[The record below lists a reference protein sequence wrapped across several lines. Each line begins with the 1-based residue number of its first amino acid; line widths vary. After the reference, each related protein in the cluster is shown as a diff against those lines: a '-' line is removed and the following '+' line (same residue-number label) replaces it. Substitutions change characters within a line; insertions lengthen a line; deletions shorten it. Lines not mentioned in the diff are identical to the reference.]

1 MGQRYEFAEFV
12 LDPREGLLLRSN
24 EPVRATPRLLALLE
38 ALVDRPGRLVEK
50 QELLDRVWEGTSVG
64 EANLTVQVSKLRRL
78 LGETEERV
86 FIETVPTRGYRFLV
100 PVRVVAPSA
109 ASAPPPV
116 ERLLDAPMTEEALAP
131 PFFLPP
137 AAAPPSDTR
146 TLARRP
152 GFRWTRWLLTAAV
165 VAAGVVI
172 AWAAV
177 GLRGSRPVAGPDAGN
192 AAGAGVAPAPDGRL
206 RLTANVADDS
216 EPAVSPDG
224 RTVAFVS
231 NRDGVPGIY
240 LLALDRRDEPPLR
253 VRTNGPASAPA
264 WSPDGARLAFV
275 CQREGQADLCLVGR
289 DGSHERLVTAQPE
302 DELDPVWSPD
312 GRRLAYSLV
321 SGRTRELRVVD
332 IDGAQPR
339 TAQARPAQSRRVA
352 PAGWSAHTPV
362 WSPDGR
368 RLAVSRWRTA
378 EDYDIWIV
386 PLDGSPPTPVV
397 ESAEG
402 KFDPAWS
409 PDGTRLAYATSLG
422 LVVVD
427 VATKEATEVVSTD
440 GKDRRPSWS
449 SDGRSLV
456 IDSGRDGNAEIYLV
470 SVAPPSG
477 PPDQARRLTDATA
490 ADKDPAWS
498 PDGAHIAFA
507 SNRDGKYELYVMRSD
522 GSQLERLTRND
533 DNDERPS
540 WSPDGKRLA
549 FMREHA
555 SVHDIYTIDLA
566 TRREQL
572 LTPEPG
578 SDSEPAWSPDG
589 TRIAFNS
596 ARSGNF
602 EIYVM
607 HADGSHQVDITG
619 NPARDT
625 YPAWSPDGRE
635 IVFASNR
642 STVHFSDN
650 DLFITAADG
659 KSPARRLTH
668 TPAWDA
674 FPAWSRDGRW
684 IAFVRSVSE
693 RHDILMVDVAT
704 GLERHLTRDSGNE
717 DQPAWAPDG
726 RRIAYFADASGNA
739 DIYVRKVP

>member
-12 LDPREGLLLRSN
+12 LDPRESLLLRSN
-24 EPVRATPRLLALLE
+24 EPVKATPRLLALLE
-38 ALVDRPGRLVEK
+38 ALVDRPGRLVDK
-50 QELLDRVWEGTSVG
+50 KELLDRVWEGTSVS

-78 LGETEERV
+78 LGETEDRV

-100 PVRVVAPSA
+100 PVRVVAHAAPGAVPSP
-109 ASAPPPV
+109 SPP
-116 ERLLDAPMTEEALAP
+116 TEDALAS

-137 AAAPPSDTR
+137 AVATSRPMDTR
-146 TLARRP
+146 PPVRRRV
-152 GFRWTRWLLTAAV
+152 RWWRWGLAAV
-165 VAAGVVI
+165 LIALA
-172 AWAAV
+172 AWAASDARV
-177 GLRGSRPVAGPDAGN
+177 RHLISRLFTGRQAPEAIG
-192 AAGAGVAPAPDGRL
+192 AAGTSAPGDTL
-206 RLTANVADDS
+206 RLTSNVADDS

-231 NRDGVPGIY
+231 NRDGAPAIY
-240 LLALDRRDEPPLR
+240 LLALDRREAPPIR
-253 VRTNGPASAPA
+253 VRTRGPARAPA

-275 CQREGQADLCLVGR
+275 CQHDGQADICVVGR
-289 DGSHERLVTAQPE
+289 DGNNEQLVVGQPQE
-302 DELDPVWSPD
+302 ELDPVWSPD

-321 SGRTRELRVVD
+321 SGRTSELRVVD
-332 IDGAQPR
+332 VDAQPGH
-339 TAQARPAQSRRVA
+339 AQSRPVG
-352 PAGWSAHTPV
+352 PAGWSALTPA

-378 EDYDIWIV
+378 EDYDIWLV
-386 PLDGSPPTPVV
+386 PLDGSAPTAVA
-397 ESAEG
+397 ESAES

-409 PDGTRLAYATSLG
+409 PDGRRLAYASGHG

-427 VATKEATEVVSTD
+427 VDTKEATAIAST
-440 GKDRRPSWS
+440 GGTDRRPSWS
-449 SDGRSLV
+449 KDGQSLV

-470 SVAPPSG
+470 PVAPLE
-477 PPDQARRLTDATA
+477 QVQRLTDATA

-498 PDGAHIAFA
+498 PDGTRIAFA

-522 GSQLERLTRND
+522 GGALERLTQND

-555 SVHDIYTIDLA
+555 GIHDIYTIDLT

-596 ARSGNF
+596 ARSGDF

-607 HADGSHQVDITG
+607 QADGSHQVDITRD
-619 NPARDT
+619 PARDT

-650 DLFITAADG
+650 DLYITAADG

-693 RHDILMVDVAT
+693 HHDILMVDVAT
-704 GLERHLTRDSGNE
+704 GAERRLTRESANE
-717 DQPAWAPDG
+717 DQPTWSPDG
-726 RRIAYFADASGNA
+726 RHIAYFADPSGNA
-739 DIYVRKVP
+739 DIYVRAVR

>member
-12 LDPREGLLLRSN
+12 LDPREGLLLRLN
-24 EPVRATPRLLALLE
+24 EPVKATPRLLALLE

-50 QELLDRVWEGTSVG
+50 KDLLERVWEGTSVS

-100 PVRVVAPSA
+100 PVRVVDPAAPT
-109 ASAPPPV
+109 APAVSPS
-116 ERLLDAPMTEEALAP
+116 LPMTEDALAS

-137 AAAPPSDTR
+137 AAAPPTDTR

-152 GFRWTRWLLTAAV
+152 IRRRRWGLAAV
-165 VAAGVVI
+165 IVVVALI
-172 AWAAV
+172 AWAASGDGV
-177 GLRGSRPVAGPDAGN
+177 RPLIGGPGPRRDGE
-192 AAGAGVAPAPDGRL
+192 AAVGAGVTHAPEVTV
-206 RLTANVADDS
+206 RLTSNVADDS

-231 NRDGVPGIY
+231 NRDGVPAIY

-253 VRTNGPASAPA
+253 VRTTGPASAPA

-275 CQREGQADLCLVGR
+275 CQRDGQADLCLVGR
-289 DGSHERLVTAQPE
+289 DGSNERLVVAQPQ
-302 DELDPVWSPD
+302 DELDPCWSPD

-332 IDGAQPR
+332 IDSAHTRPAQPR
-339 TAQARPAQSRRVA
+339 RVG
-352 PAGWSAHTPV
+352 PAGWSAQTPV
-362 WSPDGR
+362 WSPDGH

-378 EDYDIWIV
+378 EHYDLWIV

-409 PDGTRLAYATSLG
+409 PDGTRLAYATVHG

-427 VATKEATEVVSTD
+427 VETKEVTGIASTD

-449 SDGRSLV
+449 KDGRSLV
-456 IDSGRDGNAEIYLV
+456 IDSERDGNAEIYLV
-470 SVAPPSG
+470 SVAPLSG
-477 PPDQARRLTDATA
+477 PPAQARRLTDATA
-490 ADKDPAWS
+490 ADKDPVWS

-507 SNRDGKYELYVMRSD
+507 SNRDGRYELYVMRSD

-540 WSPDGKRLA
+540 WSPDGKKLA

-607 HADGSHQVDITG
+607 SADGSHQVDLT
-619 NPARDT
+619 NNAARDT

-635 IVFASNR
+635 VVFASNR
-642 STVHFSDN
+642 STAHFSDN

-684 IAFVRSVSE
+684 IAFVRSISE
-693 RHDILMVDVAT
+693 HHDILMIDLAT

-717 DQPAWAPDG
+717 DQPTWSPDG
-726 RRIAYFADASGNA
+726 RRIAYVANPSGNA
-739 DIYVRKVP
+739 DIYVRDVR

>member
-24 EPVRATPRLLALLE
+24 EPVKATPRLLALLE

-78 LGETEERV
+78 LGETETRV

-100 PVRVVAPSA
+100 PVRVVAPA
-109 ASAPPPV
+109 APAIVRPS
-116 ERLLDAPMTEEALAP
+116 LPMTEEALAS

-137 AAAPPSDTR
+137 AVAPPPGDTHDTR
-146 TLARRP
+146 TLAPRPVRWRRW
-152 GFRWTRWLLTAAV
+152 GLAAV
-165 VAAGVVI
+165 VVVLI
-172 AWAAV
+172 AWGAASGGVRHLIDRMAGRDAGAAV
-177 GLRGSRPVAGPDAGN
+177 DAR
-192 AAGAGVAPAPDGRL
+192 AKHAPHATL
-206 RLTANVADDS
+206 RLTSNVADDS

-231 NRDGVPGIY
+231 NRDGAPAIY
-240 LLALDRRDEPPLR
+240 LLALDRRDAPPLR
-253 VRTNGPASAPA
+253 VRTTRPASAPS

-275 CQREGQADLCLVGR
+275 CRREGQADICVVGR
-289 DGSHERLVTAQPE
+289 DGGDERVVVAEPQ

-321 SGRTRELRVVD
+321 RDRTFELRVVD
-332 IDGAQPR
+332 VDGG
-339 TAQARPAQSRRVA
+339 RPRRVG
-352 PAGWSAHTPV
+352 PAGWSAQMPA

-368 RLAVSRWRTA
+368 SLAVSRWQTA
-378 EDYDIWIV
+378 EDYDLWIV
-386 PLDGSPPTPVV
+386 PLDGSAPTPVV
-397 ESAEG
+397 DDDASA
-402 KFDPAWS
+402 FDAAWS
-409 PDGTRLAYATSLG
+409 PDGSRLAYATGHG
-422 LVVVD
+422 LAVVD
-427 VATKEATEVVSTD
+427 VATKEATDVPSTT

-449 SDGRSLV
+449 KDGGSLV
-456 IDSGRDGNAEIYLV
+456 LDSGRDGNAELYRV
-470 SVAPPSG
+470 PVAPPSG
-477 PPDQARRLTDATA
+477 PDGAAQRLTDATA

-498 PDGAHIAFA
+498 PDGTRIAFA
-507 SNRDGKYELYVMRSD
+507 SNRDGRYELYVMRSD
-522 GSQLERLTRND
+522 GGALERLTRND

-540 WSPDGKRLA
+540 WSPDGRALA
-549 FMREHA
+549 FVREHA
-555 SVHDIYTIDLA
+555 GVHDIYTIDLA
-566 TRREQL
+566 TRRERL

-578 SDSEPAWSPDG
+578 SASEPAWSPDG
-589 TRIAFNS
+589 GRIAFNS
-596 ARSGNF
+596 ARSGDF

-607 HADGSHQVDITG
+607 QADGSHQVAITR

-659 KSPARRLTH
+659 TSPARRLTR

-674 FPAWSRDGRW
+674 FPAWSRDGRS
-684 IAFVRSVSE
+684 IAFVRSISE
-693 RHDILMVDVAT
+693 RHDILMIDVAT
-704 GLERHLTRDSGNE
+704 GVERHLTRESADE
-717 DQPAWAPDG
+717 DQPTWSPDG
-726 RRIAYFADASGNA
+726 RRIAYFANPSGNA
-739 DIYVRKVP
+739 DIYVRDVR